1 MRNFVNKYLILIV
14 VFYVFWLVWLPLT
27 FNKVVSTI
35 CANLSKNTN
44 YIITIENPQ
53 LKLNIIPT
61 ATLHADIL
69 TIEQKNLE
77 NKIYI
82 NYPTINF
89 RLLPLLSGK
98 IHINSVSIHDFVLQS
113 SIEKNLVFEKNLI
126 AKLKK
131 SKIKVDKF
139 QINESKVLIKSLN
152 NQAPVTILLKNFY
165 LCSTNNKFCLKFQ
178 NSLNIN
184 NIKSTLNVDIFLNK
198 NGQKNNNLVDIE
210 ASNIDLSILQDCF
223 SSYLPNCITQAT
235 GVIYLKIKN
244 NSFHAILHNCK
255 ILMQNKFDTI
265 LLPEKVEIS
274 SNFDLT
280 SKKIT
285 FDFVE
290 ISAQNIKAKI
300 AGYITHYMDSVLSQV
315 DLNIMILESNV
326 EDIIAMLPSIKIEEI
341 DFGKLKEHQFKGNII
356 GNFNLSGKLN
366 QPNVL
371 GDILIKN
378 VSLNS
383 FKPRMKGATI
393 KLDFLG
399 KTLNYDVIIPIGSYE
414 KVWVK
419 GDVELYNV
427 KYADLHV
434 WSTPKVDLNM
444 AKKIIEPLHEILNF
458 DIGPLPILSL
468 NGYGNADLII
478 KGNRKNSHIWGKI
491 NLNSLSVALL
501 L

>member
-14 VFYVFWLVWLPLT
+14 VFYVFWLVLLPLT

-165 LCSTNNKFCLKFQ
+165 LCSTNNKF
-178 NSLNIN
+178 
-184 NIKSTLNVDIFLNK
+184 
-198 NGQKNNNLVDIE
+198 
-210 ASNIDLSILQDCF
+210 
-223 SSYLPNCITQAT
+223 
-235 GVIYLKIKN
+235 
-244 NSFHAILHNCK
+244 
-255 ILMQNKFDTI
+255 
-265 LLPEKVEIS
+265 
-274 SNFDLT
+274 
-280 SKKIT
+280 
-285 FDFVE
+285 
-290 ISAQNIKAKI
+290 
-300 AGYITHYMDSVLSQV
+300 
-315 DLNIMILESNV
+315 
-326 EDIIAMLPSIKIEEI
+326 
-341 DFGKLKEHQFKGNII
+341 
-356 GNFNLSGKLN
+356 
-366 QPNVL
+366 
-371 GDILIKN
+371 
-378 VSLNS
+378 
-383 FKPRMKGATI
+383 
-393 KLDFLG
+393 
-399 KTLNYDVIIPIGSYE
+399 
-414 KVWVK
+414 
-419 GDVELYNV
+419 
-427 KYADLHV
+427 
-434 WSTPKVDLNM
+434 
-444 AKKIIEPLHEILNF
+444 
-458 DIGPLPILSL
+458 
-468 NGYGNADLII
+468 
-478 KGNRKNSHIWGKI
+478 
-491 NLNSLSVALL
+491 
-501 L
+501 